1 MKQGT
6 TYQKLGDVCDVING
20 LWKGKKPPYKNVGVI
35 RNANFTKSFTLR
47 YDNIE
52 YLDVEVRQFE
62 KRKLQKGDLIVERS
76 GGSEKQPV
84 GRAVLF
90 EREDG
95 EFSFSN
101 FTSIL
106 RIKDKDSFNSKFL
119 FYFLLFI
126 YKRGDTLGMQKATTG
141 IHNIEFEKYLNI
153 SVPAISIAEQERIVE
168 RLDAAFAQ
176 IDELKSNA
184 EKQLAE
190 ARALFQSAL
199 TQAMQPKPGWQC
211 LYLEDVCS
219 HIIDCPHTTPKKSPV
234 ITNYPCIRTSE
245 LKNGRIEWST
255 MQYLDKAEYE
265 KRISRLEPKPN
276 DIVYGREG
284 TYGDAVILPEG
295 YHFSLGQRTMLLR
308 PNIKIVL
315 PPFLHKQMI
324 SSHVYNQ
331 AKAKNSGCGVG
342 HVNVKDIKRFILHVP
357 SITEQQIIVEQL
369 DALSNRI
376 CELEEISRKTAA
388 ECDALKQ
395 AVLRQIFE

>member
-20 LWKGKKPPYKNVGVI
+20 LWKGKKPPYVKVGVI

-62 KRKLQKGDLIVERS
+62 KRKLQKGDLIIEKS

-106 RIKDKDSFNSKFL
+106 RIKDKESFNSKFL

-153 SVPAISIAEQERIVE
+153 SVPVISRSEQERIVE

-199 TQAMQPKPGWQC
+199 TQAMQPKPGWQEKT
-211 LYLEDVCS
+211 LPDISENLDSIRVPVTKKNRSTGIYPYYGASGIVDYVDDYLFDEDLLCISEDGANLIMRTYPIAFPIKGKVWVNN
-219 HIIDCPHTTPKKSPV
+219 HAHVLRFNNLTTQKYVEYYFEGLKLDEYITGAAQPKLTQKALNRIV
-234 ITNYPCIRTSE
+234 IN
-245 LKNGRIEWST
+245 
-255 MQYLDKAEYE
+255 
-265 KRISRLEPKPN
+265 
-276 DIVYGREG
+276 
-284 TYGDAVILPEG
+284 LP
-295 YHFSLGQRTMLLR
+295 
-308 PNIKIVL
+308 
-315 PPFLHKQMI
+315 
-324 SSHVYNQ
+324 SSIN
-331 AKAKNSGCGVG
+331 
-342 HVNVKDIKRFILHVP
+342 
-357 SITEQQIIVEQL
+357 EQQSIVSCL
-369 DALSNRI
+369 DSLLNHVKEI
-376 CELEEISRKTAA
+376 EEINRKTAA
-388 ECDALKQ
+388 ECDAMKQ
-395 AVLRQIFE
+395 ALLRQIFE